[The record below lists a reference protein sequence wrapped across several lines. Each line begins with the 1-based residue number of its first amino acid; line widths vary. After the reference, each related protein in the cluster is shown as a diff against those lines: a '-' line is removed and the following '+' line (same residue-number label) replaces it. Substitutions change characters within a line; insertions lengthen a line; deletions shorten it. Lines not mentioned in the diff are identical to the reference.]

1 MLTSLSIKNYAII
14 DHLQINWE
22 KGFTTMTGETGAG
35 KSIIIGALQLVLGN
49 RSDVKDLKNNELK
62 CIVEAEF
69 QISKELLFQLN
80 DRFELDNQQSLIL
93 RREIFPTG
101 KTRSFI
107 NDSPVLLNVIQS
119 LAPFL
124 LNIHQQFDHLDLF
137 DRSFQMESLDKY
149 ASLTE
154 IVLNYENKFKSLQ
167 ALINQFNKQEEAL
180 KSGLLEKEFIEFQW
194 NELSAAQLKEDEL
207 TGLEDELKLVT
218 KAEEIKTNC
227 MQLFEIIQ
235 SERGLLD
242 QTQTGIGLLKNIQ
255 VNENLKNIYSRLDS
269 IRTELKDLSLELENI
284 ADQTELSPERISQI
298 NHRLDQLNRLLK
310 KHRAHSEF
318 DLIQLRDQLESKL
331 NQISVS
337 DENLLKLQYE
347 IDQLHNQL
355 IKEAQ
360 SISKKRKA
368 AIPEFVSNIQKLL
381 LDLGMLNAKVE
392 IQLQQNETLN
402 SEGLDQIDFLFCA
415 NKGGLVRPLKEQASG
430 GELARFNL
438 AVKSLIATKNEGTCM
453 IFDEIDTGV
462 SGQIALQMGNIL
474 KAMSQ
479 MQQLIC
485 ITHSPQVA
493 SRADQ
498 HYYVYKE
505 HTKNDTATKIRKLNK
520 EERLNELAKMLS
532 GEPPTKAAL
541 KNAAELMSL

>member
-69 QISKELLFQLN
+69 QISKELLLQLN

-235 SERGLLD
+235 SGRGLLD

>member
-149 ASLTE
+149 ASITE

>member
-69 QISKELLFQLN
+69 QISKELLLQLN

-149 ASLTE
+149 ASITE

>member
-69 QISKELLFQLN
+69 QISKELLLQLN

>member
-69 QISKELLFQLN
+69 QISKELLLQLN

-154 IVLNYENKFKSLQ
+154 IVLNYENKFKSFQ

-368 AIPEFVSNIQKLL
+368 AIPEFVSKIQKLL

-505 HTKNDTATKIRKLNK
+505 HTKNDTATKIRKLSK

>member
-69 QISKELLFQLN
+69 QISKELLLQLN

-284 ADQTELSPERISQI
+284 ADQTELSPERIRQI

>member
-69 QISKELLFQLN
+69 QISKELLLQLN

-119 LAPFL
+119 IAPFL

-402 SEGLDQIDFLFCA
+402 FEGLDQIDFLFCA

>member
-69 QISKELLFQLN
+69 QISKELLLQLN

-355 IKEAQ
+355 NKEAQ

>member
-1 MLTSLSIKNYAII
+1 M
-14 DHLQINWE
+14 
-22 KGFTTMTGETGAG
+22 
-35 KSIIIGALQLVLGN
+35 
-49 RSDVKDLKNNELK
+49 
-62 CIVEAEF
+62 
-69 QISKELLFQLN
+69 
-80 DRFELDNQQSLIL
+80 
-93 RREIFPTG
+93 
-101 KTRSFI
+101 
-107 NDSPVLLNVIQS
+107 
-119 LAPFL
+119 
-124 LNIHQQFDHLDLF
+124 
-137 DRSFQMESLDKY
+137 
-149 ASLTE
+149 
-154 IVLNYENKFKSLQ
+154 
-167 ALINQFNKQEEAL
+167 
-180 KSGLLEKEFIEFQW
+180 
-194 NELSAAQLKEDEL
+194 
-207 TGLEDELKLVT
+207 
-218 KAEEIKTNC
+218 
-227 MQLFEIIQ
+227 
-235 SERGLLD
+235 
-242 QTQTGIGLLKNIQ
+242 
-255 VNENLKNIYSRLDS
+255 
-269 IRTELKDLSLELENI
+269 
-284 ADQTELSPERISQI
+284 
-298 NHRLDQLNRLLK
+298 
-310 KHRAHSEF
+310 
-318 DLIQLRDQLESKL
+318 IQLRDQLESKL

-355 IKEAQ
+355 NKEAQ